1 MFPQILHSEQDD
13 RTKHLMLVTNSRGHD
28 WQVASIDAI
37 SAQKSFENN
46 TELTQWL
53 PAEPK
58 LRLGIDDSLGLQG
71 AFSLQVGYRSQGVL
85 RFHRR
90 IQATWRRR
98 KTQISAGNAI

>member
-1 MFPQILHSEQDD
+1 
-13 RTKHLMLVTNSRGHD
+13 MLVTNSRGHD
-28 WQVASIDAI
+28 WQVASTDAI

-58 LRLGIDDSLGLQG
+58 RRLGIDDSLGLG
-71 AFSLQVGYRSQGVL
+71 AFLRQVGYRSRGFL
-85 RFHRR
+85 RFHRG

-98 KTQISAGNAI
+98 RKCVREMQFERAIW